1 MSRDRCAKR
10 PLSFVSTESLSE
22 ACLSVQ
28 VPCTGTWQLVS
39 IGAKT
44 AAVSCMHVQVF
55 AMVTSLQM
63 VGSTISGTISA
74 QLTLALGVTLTDYSN
89 LPLLTIITASL
100 KLTAL
105 PFVVLAPKH
114 ISEASSAGQEPTS
127 DGGERSS
134 SHDKSVSAPA
144 AAVEG
149 ASSSDQ
155 ASDPLLPKATA
166 AAAASSWWGAFWLA
180 FCLSAGI
187 VWSITNAIWRLV
199 EADTAGA

>member
-1 MSRDRCAKR
+1 LHA
-10 PLSFVSTESLSE
+10 
-22 ACLSVQ
+22 
-28 VPCTGTWQLVS
+28 
-39 IGAKT
+39 
-44 AAVSCMHVQVF
+44 QVF

-114 ISEASSAGQEPTS
+114 ISEATSAGQEPTS

-144 AAVEG
+144 AAVER

-155 ASDPLLPKATA
+155 ASDPLLPKAATA

-187 VWSITNAIWRLV
+187 LWSITNAIWRLV

>member
-1 MSRDRCAKR
+1 MHRY
-10 PLSFVSTESLSE
+10 L
-22 ACLSVQ
+22 
-28 VPCTGTWQLVS
+28 TWQLVS
-39 IGAKT
+39 IGAET
-44 AAVSCMHVQVF
+44 AAVSCMDVRVQVF

-166 AAAASSWWGAFWLA
+166 ASSWWGAFWLA